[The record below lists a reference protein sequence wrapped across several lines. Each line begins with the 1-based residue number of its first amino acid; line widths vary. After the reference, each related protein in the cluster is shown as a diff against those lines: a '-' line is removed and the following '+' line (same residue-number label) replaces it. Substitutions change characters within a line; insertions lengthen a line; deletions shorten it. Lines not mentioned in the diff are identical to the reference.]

1 MTTKTSL
8 LITTCIIFLVYF
20 SNVVAGAAGFGVF
33 LSDVGEML
41 TLFAAC
47 VCFVIAFL
55 AYERAAND
63 TQSQSEN
70 EETKGGGTLP

>member
-1 MTTKTSL
+1 MTAKTSL
-8 LITTCIIFLVYF
+8 IIITCAIFLLFF
-20 SNVVAGAAGFGVF
+20 SNVIAGAAGLGVF

-55 AYERAAND
+55 AYERAATD

-70 EETKGGGTLP
+70 EEIK

>member
-1 MTTKTSL
+1 MTSKTSL
-8 LITTCIIFLVYF
+8 IIVTCIIFLLFF
-20 SNVVAGAAGFGVF
+20 SNVIAGAAGLGVF

-55 AYERAAND
+55 AYERAATD

-70 EETKGGGTLP
+70 EETK